1 MSLIKSLFQLIL
13 LQIVLKNVSIASPI
27 KRHLQDD
34 EEHINSR
41 LNHYIKRLHI
51 IIKKADFEYA
61 NELNELR
68 QRFEKSLTNDNHQQK
83 QEFLEYYAHTLNGAV
98 SDYLQNELDKQY
110 LNEDICIEIW
120 YMKEILPYLKDGL
133 AMEISQ
139 IIAEYEIALKKDDFG
154 EKFNAFTETVDNY
167 SQNLTTYLDSE
178 PQPLPVLNA
187 HLKFFQYYVSHLLQ
201 NNQVSGA
208 KVYEVKLRALLNQV
222 EQAIASEHLEEKL
235 QTIDAFDAVDTEF
248 GQFLFDH
255 MIDFEICRFGFEN

>member
-1 MSLIKSLFQLIL
+1 MSLLSR
-13 LQIVLKNVSIASPI
+13 VSIASPI

-201 NNQVSGA
+201 NNQVLGA